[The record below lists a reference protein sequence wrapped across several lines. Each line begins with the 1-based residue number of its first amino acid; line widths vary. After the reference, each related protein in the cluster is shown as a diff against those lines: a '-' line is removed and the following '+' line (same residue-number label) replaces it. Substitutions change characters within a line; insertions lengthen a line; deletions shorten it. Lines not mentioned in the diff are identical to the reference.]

1 MGLRHYKT
9 KQAIA
14 AYIVLAMGLVL
25 FSEMAVGQQVV
36 FAPVNPTLGGNPS
49 NGDHLSNVAGA
60 QNDYSGP
67 VKTAAENLERQIE
80 TRTISILASQIIAK
94 QFPREAKSSDL
105 PQEPVI
111 IGDLTL
117 VYTPAN
123 DGSTILSITDGRT
136 GGVTEIVIPAPR

>member
-1 MGLRHYKT
+1 MGLRQSKAIHI
-9 KQAIA
+9 AIA
-14 AYIVLAMGLVL
+14 LCLVFSAEIAY
-25 FSEMAVGQQVV
+25 GQQLV
-36 FAPVNPTLGGNPS
+36 FAPVNPTLGGNPL
-49 NGDHLSNVAGA
+49 NGEHLRGVAGG

-67 VKTAAENLERQIE
+67 AKTAAENLERQIE

-94 QFPREAKSSDL
+94 QFPREANSSDL

-123 DGSTILSITDGRT
+123 DGSNGTILSITDGRT
-136 GGVTEIVIPAPR
+136 GGVTEIIIPAPR

>member
-1 MGLRHYKT
+1 MGLRQSKAIHI
-9 KQAIA
+9 AIA
-14 AYIVLAMGLVL
+14 LCLVFSAEIAY
-25 FSEMAVGQQVV
+25 GQQLV
-36 FAPVNPTLGGNPS
+36 FAPVNPTLGGNPF
-49 NGDHLSNVAGA
+49 NGEHLSAVAGA

-67 VKTAAENLERQIE
+67 AKTAAENLERQIE

-94 QFPREAKSSDL
+94 QFPREANSSDL

-123 DGSTILSITDGRT
+123 DGSNGTILSITDGRT
-136 GGVTEIVIPAPR
+136 GGVTEIIIPAPR

>member
-1 MGLRHYKT
+1 MGLRQSKATHI
-9 KQAIA
+9 AIA
-14 AYIVLAMGLVL
+14 LCLVFSAEIAY
-25 FSEMAVGQQVV
+25 GQQVV
-36 FAPVNPTLGGNPS
+36 FAPVNPTLVGGNPF
-49 NGDHLSNVAGA
+49 NGEHLSAVAGA

-67 VKTAAENLERQIE
+67 AKTAAENLERQIE

-94 QFPREAKSSDL
+94 QFPREANSSDL

-123 DGSTILSITDGRT
+123 DGSNGTILSITDGRT
-136 GGVTEIVIPAPR
+136 GGVTEIIIPAPR